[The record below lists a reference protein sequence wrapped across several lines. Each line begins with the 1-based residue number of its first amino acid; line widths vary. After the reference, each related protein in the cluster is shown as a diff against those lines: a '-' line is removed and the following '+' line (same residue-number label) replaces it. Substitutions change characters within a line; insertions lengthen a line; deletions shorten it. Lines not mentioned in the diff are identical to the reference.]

1 MIKKLFYVAIALAVI
16 FVLLTVYFLI
26 PGIYHPYIAF
36 HDGRPALVNAA
47 KHWGTVSSVHHI
59 YAAGAFASALACGL
73 IAFLTR
79 PRKQVVK
86 VA

>member
-1 MIKKLFYVAIALAVI
+1 MKKLYYPAIALAVI
-16 FVLLTVYFLI
+16 FVMLTVYFLI
-26 PGIYHPYIAF
+26 PGIYHPYIAI
-36 HDGRPALVNAA
+36 HDGTPVLVNAA

-79 PRKQVVK
+79 PKKQVAR